1 MLDIN
6 PIVKTIQVPG
16 IRVFSN
22 KVAGYPDGINL
33 TIGQPDFPTPE
44 NVKEAAVTA
53 IRESRTGYSHNA
65 GLLEL
70 RQSVADFFQDTY
82 NFSYAPDE
90 EIIVTN
96 GASEGL
102 DSVLRTIIEPGD
114 EVILPAPTYSGY
126 DSLVRLNGGVPVHM
140 DISVSNFKPEAEAIR
155 QTVTDRTKAIIFN
168 HPSNPTGVSLS
179 HPEMAVLVETLA
191 ELDVFVI
198 SDEIY
203 SENTFSGKHTSFGSF
218 EALHDRLFIIHGLS
232 KSHAMTGWRLGF
244 ILGPAEVMRYVLR
257 VHLNNSI
264 CAALPSQY
272 AAIEALKNT
281 RHFPLEMNERY
292 IERRDFVHGK
302 LTAMGLSCETPT
314 GAFYIFPS
322 VEGTGFDDI
331 TFAERLLEEEH
342 VAVVPGSAFA
352 KEGRNHIRISYA
364 SAMEHLEV
372 GMQRMERFVKKYQPK
387 INGQ

>member
-6 PIVKTIQVPG
+6 PIAKTIQVPG

-22 KVAGYPDGINL
+22 KVAEYHDGINL

-44 NVKEAAVTA
+44 NVKEAAVAA

-65 GLLEL
+65 GLLDL
-70 RQSVADFFQDTY
+70 RENVADFFRDTY
-82 NFSYAPDE
+82 NFSYAPE
-90 EIIVTN
+90 TEIIVTN

-126 DSLVRLNGGVPVHM
+126 DSLIRLNGGTPVHM
-140 DISVSNFKPEAEAIR
+140 DISISNFKPEAEAIR
-155 QTVTDRTKAIIFN
+155 RTVTDKTKAIIFN

-179 HPEMAVLVETLA
+179 HEEIAVLADTLKS
-191 ELDVFVI
+191 LDVFVI

-203 SENTFSGKHTSFGSF
+203 SENTFAGKHTSFGSF
-218 EALHDRLFIIHGLS
+218 DSLRDRLFIIHGLS

-244 ILGPAEVMRYVLR
+244 ILGPADIMKYVLR

-264 CAALPSQY
+264 CASLPSQY

-281 RHFPLEMNERY
+281 RNFPLEMNARY
-292 IERRDFVHGK
+292 IERRDFLHGK
-302 LTAMGLSCETPT
+302 LTGMGLACEIPT

-322 VEGTGFDDI
+322 IEATGFDDV

-342 VAVVPGSAFA
+342 VAVVPGSTFS

-364 SAMEHLEV
+364 SAMTHLEV
-372 GMQRMERFVKKYQPK
+372 GMERMERFVKKYQ
-387 INGQ
+387 NLNEE